1 MTFSTNTQPESLSW
15 HKRWWLRECG
25 GREVLQIALPMVVS
39 TMSWTVMTYVDRAML
54 AHYSPIAM
62 TAAFSAG
69 VLWFALFCIF
79 LGICSYVCTF
89 VSQYHGDE
97 QPERIGPVV
106 WQGNWLALVSVPL
119 ALAAIPLAP
128 WIFSLAK
135 HRPEVTEQEI
145 RYFKILC
152 LGGPGMVLAT
162 SFSCFYSGRGMTWV
176 TMVVDLIGTAV
187 NLLLDYFL
195 IFGYAGFPEMG
206 IAGAAWATVVGIW
219 IKPFIFFALMW
230 QQTNRITFHTD
241 NWRLDLPLLRRL
253 IYYGGPGGMQM
264 LLDIT
269 GFTIFI
275 ILVGRLGDMPAMAS
289 SMAFSINT
297 VSFMPVWGLGMSA
310 GILVGQH
317 LGENRDD
324 LAARATW
331 TTYQI
336 GMAYMALLTVMYVT
350 LPDLF
355 LTSFI
360 KGTTQP
366 ELYQMAL
373 MLLYFVAAYNAF
385 DTTQIIFVS
394 ALKGSGDTRF
404 IMGVSLIMA
413 TTLAALTYLA
423 VEVLHLD
430 VYACWVI
437 IVFWLTILAVTYLF
451 RFIGG
456 KWRTM
461 RVIEQIHH
469 PQPESCEIAVPE
481 ACPEAAHVLEEG
493 APV

>member
-1 MTFSTNTQPESLSW
+1 
-15 HKRWWLRECG
+15 
-25 GREVLQIALPMVVS
+25 
-39 TMSWTVMTYVDRAML
+39 MTYVDRAML
-54 AHYSPIAM
+54 AHYNPIAM
-62 TAAFSAG
+62 SAAFSAG
-69 VLWFALFCIF
+69 VLWFALFCVF
-79 LGICSYVCTF
+79 LGICSYVSTF

-106 WQGNWLALVSVPL
+106 WQGNWLALLSVPL

-128 WIFSLAK
+128 WIFALAK

-176 TMVVDLIGTAV
+176 TMLVDLLGTAV
-187 NLLLDYFL
+187 NLVLDYLL

-206 IAGAAWATVVGIW
+206 IAGAAWATVVGVW
-219 IKPFIFFALMW
+219 VKPFIFFALMW
-230 QQTNRITFHTD
+230 QRTNRTTFHTD
-241 NWRLDLPLLRRL
+241 HWRLELPLFRRL
-253 IYYGGPGGMQM
+253 VYYGGPGGMQM
-264 LLDIT
+264 LLDVT

-275 ILVGRLGDMPAMAS
+275 LLVGRLGDMPAMAS

-297 VSFMPVWGLGMSA
+297 VSFMPVWGLGMAA

-336 GMAYMALLTVMYVT
+336 GMVYMGLLTVLYVA

-360 KGTTQP
+360 EGTTQP
-366 ELYQMAL
+366 ALYQMAL
-373 MLLYFVAAYNAF
+373 TLLYFVAAYNAF

-404 IMGVSLIMA
+404 IMFVSLIMA

-437 IVFWLTILAVTYLF
+437 IVFWLTLLAVTYLV
-451 RFIGG
+451 RFLGG
-456 KWRTM
+456 QWRSM

-469 PQPESCEIAVPE
+469 RQPENCELAVPE
-481 ACPEAAHVLEEG
+481 ACPETAHLVEEG

>member
-1 MTFSTNTQPESLSW
+1 
-15 HKRWWLRECG
+15 
-25 GREVLQIALPMVVS
+25 
-39 TMSWTVMTYVDRAML
+39 MTYVDRAML
-54 AHYSPIAM
+54 AHYNPIAM
-62 TAAFSAG
+62 SAAFSAG

-79 LGICSYVCTF
+79 LGICSYVSTF

-106 WQGNWLALVSVPL
+106 WQGNWLAMLSVPL

-135 HRPEVTEQEI
+135 HQPDVTEQEI

-176 TMVVDLIGTAV
+176 TMLVDLFGTGV
-187 NLLLDYFL
+187 NLILDCLL
-195 IFGYAGFPEMG
+195 IFGTLGFPEMG
-206 IAGAAWATVVGIW
+206 IAGAAWGTVAAVW
-219 IKPFIFFALMW
+219 VKPFIILALMW
-230 QQTNRITFHTD
+230 QRTNRTTFHTD
-241 NWRLDLPLLRRL
+241 NWRLEFPLFRRL
-253 IYYGGPGGMQM
+253 VYYGGPGGMQM
-264 LLDIT
+264 LLDVT
-269 GFTIFI
+269 GFTVFI
-275 ILVGRLGDMPAMAS
+275 ILVGRLGEMPAMAS

-297 VSFMPVWGLGMSA
+297 VSFMPVWGLGMAA

-336 GMAYMALLTVMYVT
+336 GMAYMAILTFLYAG

-355 LTSFI
+355 LTSFV

-366 ELYQMAL
+366 ELYDMAL
-373 MLLYFVAAYNAF
+373 ILLYFVAAYNAF

-404 IMGVSLIMA
+404 IMFVSLIMA
-413 TTLAALTYLA
+413 VALAGLTYLA

-430 VYACWVI
+430 VYACWII
-437 IVFWLTILAVTYLF
+437 IVFWLVVMAILYLL
-451 RFIGG
+451 RFLGG
-456 KWRTM
+456 KWRSM

-469 PQPESCEIAVPE
+469 PQPENCELAVPE
-481 ACPEAAHVLEEG
+481 ACPESAQLVEEG
-493 APV
+493 TSV